1 MSYFLLPKNNN
12 NINIKFTL
20 HGNENLQTNILNYY
34 TEAQKELVKIILQII
49 EDTTH
54 TYDYDKMIKI
64 INPYEYIYSCIP
76 GTKLSVSKLKTK
88 TLLFYDLIEINNML
102 DLFSFYKNKKLK
114 MLNISPNY
122 EDFNYYIET
131 MKDSSHNIVSF
142 YEIDT
147 EKYKTL
153 DNNFDFIFFEE
164 ESSNK
169 DTNTFTHTLIK
180 VLFII
185 LKHQFNQ
192 GTTIIKI
199 NNIFDKQLIEILY
212 LFSSLFEK
220 VYIIKPNTNNIVTF
234 EKYII
239 CKNFIMN
246 KNKIETFKDNIIE
259 LLFYLKN
266 DKNKSISSIID
277 NIIPCYFINKIRDL
291 NAILAHQ
298 QLEALDQLTII
309 LKTKNK
315 EEKLEFLKKN
325 NIQKSIMWCEKF
337 KIPYN
342 RITDKTNIFLPIF
355 NNVENNEIVDEIVDE
370 IVNVDNVANLANV
383 ANVANNDEIEEIE
396 NMLLDNRDLSELY

>member
-20 HGNENLQTNILNYY
+20 QENKSLHTNILNYY
-34 TEAQKELVKIILQII
+34 TEAQNELVKIILQII
-49 EDTTH
+49 EDTTN
-54 TYDYDKMIKI
+54 TYDYNKMIKI
-64 INPYEYIYSCIP
+64 INPYEYIYSIIP
-76 GTKLSVSKLKTK
+76 GTKFSVSKLKTK
-88 TLLFYDLIEINNML
+88 TLLFYDLIEINNIL
-102 DLFSFYKNKKLK
+102 DLFSFYKNKKLT

-122 EDFNYYIET
+122 EDFNYYIEN
-131 MKDSSHNIVSF
+131 MKDNNNNNNNNNNIFSF
-142 YEIDT
+142 NDIDAET
-147 EKYKTL
+147 YKAI

-164 ESSNK
+164 TSSNK
-169 DTNTFTHTLIK
+169 DTNTFIHTMIK

-185 LKHQFNQ
+185 LKHQLNQ
-192 GTTIIKI
+192 GTSIIKI
-199 NNIFDKQLIEILY
+199 NKIFDKQLIEILY

-246 KNKIETFKDNIIE
+246 KNKIETFKDNFIE

-266 DKNKSISSIID
+266 DNNKSIFSIID
-277 NIIPCYFINKIRDL
+277 NVIPCYFINKVRDL
-291 NAILAHQ
+291 NAILAQQ
-298 QLEALDQLTII
+298 QLEALDQLTMI

-342 RITDKTNIFLPIF
+342 RVTDKPNIFLHIF
-355 NNVENNEIVDEIVDE
+355 NNT
-370 IVNVDNVANLANV
+370 DNI
-383 ANVANNDEIEEIE
+383 NNDEVIDGEENIL
-396 NMLLDNRDLSELY
+396 NILDDKDITNDISELY